1 MECLVSPEHK
11 SHCELAIEN
20 AISHYK
26 FQEDCGTH
34 RLAAELESQHQTRRQ
49 LDVLPQEWLDRLKD
63 TPAQLSRSFDIS
75 RAIMKL
81 NRLVSDLEGMAK
93 ELDTNMLKDASDL
106 LSRSAPQKL
115 EAIYPKLEERISQ
128 SLLQPSSAGWPC
140 SSLNHLISDPPQPSH
155 SPSSSLYSL

>member
-26 FQEDCGTH
+26 ERLNRRSRKLRKDIEFLWLRAQEKEKLQAVQFQEDCGTH

-106 LSRSAPQKL
+106 LSSCDL
-115 EAIYPKLEERISQ
+115 MSG
-128 SLLQPSSAGWPC
+128 SLTLGQ
-140 SSLNHLISDPPQPSH
+140 
-155 SPSSSLYSL
+155 